1 MKPLKQNFMVK
12 SLHSRVTLSTAVSDG
27 NKEEKFSVHFTSDE
41 TESFSGFKLLF
52 SFHNHTAVP
61 QRLSEGTWNCSVP
74 YFSNFQQHF
83 RCDLDQDCAGAE
95 DETDCPYT
103 SHVTHEFL
111 SCDMESACWGSDFWS
126 AGICRDETH
135 FQCPGDGYCLPAYVH
150 CNGVYDCPGKE
161 DEAACDSY
169 TCPGYY
175 RCRSSRICVHPDN
188 MCDGVFQCPQR
199 DDELLC
205 DLRCPENCTCYG
217 NLGSFVYRAFISR
230 VESTTGFRVF
240 VTHLSVSDFVMGVYL
255 AVIGV
260 ADRVFQ
266 GTYLW
271 KDLTWKRSVACQLA
285 GFLCLL
291 SSEVSAFL
299 ICLITLDRFLV
310 LRFPFSQLHFRGKSA
325 HLLCVLVWFVGFV
338 LASVPL
344 LPVTSHWEFY
354 SQTGICI
361 PLPIT
366 RKDFP
371 GHTYSFTIM
380 IIFNFILFL
389 LIAAGQVTI
398 FWSVRANSMPMGDVS
413 TSTSKDLTIAR
424 RLFTVVM
431 SDFLCWFP
439 IGLLGLL
446 ASNDVAVSG
455 EVNVAMAIFV
465 LPFNSVLN
473 PFLYTLNIIS
483 ERRRE
488 ANEKRLTERLAKLAK
503 LPT

>member
-1 MKPLKQNFMVK
+1 M
-12 SLHSRVTLSTAVSDG
+12 SRVEGQDQ
-27 NKEEKFSVHFTSDE
+27 SV
-41 TESFSGFKLLF
+41 K
-52 SFHNHTAVP
+52 
-61 QRLSEGTWNCSVP
+61 
-74 YFSNFQQHF
+74 
-83 RCDLDQDCAGAE
+83 
-95 DETDCPYT
+95 
-103 SHVTHEFL
+103 
-111 SCDMESACWGSDFWS
+111 
-126 AGICRDETH
+126 ETH
-135 FQCPGDGYCLPAYVH
+135 FQCPGDGYCLPVYVR
-150 CNGVYDCPGKE
+150 CNGVYDCP
-161 DEAACDSY
+161 
-169 TCPGYY
+169 
-175 RCRSSRICVHPDN
+175 
-188 MCDGVFQCPQR
+188 
-199 DDELLC
+199 
-205 DLRCPENCTCYG
+205 ENCTCYGLAFFCQRRFSPHEHPDVRYLDARGTG

-446 ASNDVAVSG
+446 ASNGVAVSG
-455 EVNVAMAIFV
+455 DVNVAMAIFV

-488 ANEKRLTERLAKLAK
+488 AKEKRLTERLSKLAT
-503 LPT
+503 LPASTKRMKRESP